1 MPNDNYVTNEPMPKE
16 FYSKYDQYNRY
27 FEVSLSFV
35 NEINENPELKDEFNE
50 IQNLVGQNK
59 KSFLKDGNPVCY
71 VSQNKIVQLRD
82 DVDMGIVDKMGK
94 FNKKVKDMIDNMIE
108 NPTPQNK
115 PFIGFLKVNSLR
127 LDPEFDFL
135 ENFSETP
142 YTFLENFIT
151 GVPKYNQYEPEEFK
165 EILGPAFEPLS
176 NLYDAYY
183 DFMESE
189 KNIHKEKKEGKE
201 PGKDLIDKKIKAMDT
216 LVSSYETLTN
226 LPEDTRKK
234 LNNEKY
240 LNNSI
245 DHLTGRDVNK
255 DRSPIRT
262 IAGMKA
268 ESAALKAGYNEKESK
283 LFYFLGFEKGHI
295 QRGNIV
301 LEGEKNRYQKY
312 LDDGIKAGRVK
323 LPHEEIEELDKLRK
337 WVKETRSDSL
347 PEEEQQRYKDAQNL
361 IKKKI
366 KDYNFSI
373 AEREIAKFDKQ
384 IAENNKLAKDFD
396 KMIEY
401 GLKKDPKNLDD
412 KIHAFAKIN
421 EHLNKKADTIIHGT
435 GKKPGMDQKLLSP
448 FFDEL
453 NADIE
458 RQKAEAEKVKQAA
471 LMQEYDKNPAS
482 REKIFADVFKA
493 NIIKKNSIAEKEA
506 TDYLGKVELPESAA
520 ELFKEENLNKLKADA
535 EKINK
540 YANDKRRLND
550 LSDKLNA
557 SKGIGKKT
565 DFLKETIDNVSYGN
579 GIGWFTK
586 DDYKNIL
593 KDLYKFKEIKELRDR
608 SMNDLNS
615 LDKTIEHTK
624 NGVTNEYKVMDKSV
638 IDMEK
643 SILEKMDAYIARKN
657 KEIEEAGANAR
668 KNSKKR
674 RDIMKHARA
683 MFAEQLHFDNELVEG
698 KNDIDRL
705 QESVKNYEAEKSPV
719 IKEQEKNIVNEVIP
733 DRPELAKYNVKLKA
747 EADRMQQKLI
757 DYYDEMPST
766 YGTDINM
773 KEVKQTQKQMN
784 DKLKEDFID
793 YGCRILYIQSMKD
806 ECNNRLNNGRVFQD
820 KDIEKTLLENNIKK
834 GAQLIKEKM
843 DVIKGV
849 SKNFGKLIYHKSE
862 ETRSFSPDDVN
873 SCFNTMMN
881 GYYKHMAGKDQ
892 SENKVEANTAK
903 QVNKALDTIS
913 KIVGSPLRA
922 SQFAPKN
929 EIKMNT
935 GKKLNNVL

>member
-1 MPNDNYVTNEPMPKE
+1 MPNDNYVKNEPMPKE
-16 FYSKYDQYNRY
+16 FYSKYDQYKRY
-27 FEVSLSFV
+27 FEVSSCFIDD
-35 NEINENPELKDEFNE
+35 INENPELNNELNE
-50 IQNLVGQNK
+50 IQNLVGENK
-59 KSFLKDGNPVCY
+59 KGFLKDGKPVCY
-71 VSQNKIVQLRD
+71 VSQNKIVQIRD
-82 DVDMGIVDKMGK
+82 NVDMDIVDRMGK
-94 FNKKVKDMIDNMIE
+94 FNKKVKDMVDNMIE

-115 PFIGFLKVNSLR
+115 PFIGYLKVNSLR

-151 GVPKYNQYEPEEFK
+151 GVPKYKQYEPEEFK
-165 EILGPAFEPLS
+165 EILGPAFEPLC

-189 KNIHKEKKEGKE
+189 NNIHKEKKEGKE
-201 PGKDLIDKKIKAMDT
+201 PGKDLIDKKIKAMDA

-226 LPEDTRKK
+226 LPEETRKK

-295 QRGNIV
+295 QRGIIV

-312 LDDGIKAGRVK
+312 LNDGMKEGREK
-323 LPHEEIEELDKLRK
+323 LPPEEIEELDKLRK
-337 WVKETRSDSL
+337 WVKETRYDSL

-421 EHLNKKADTIIHGT
+421 KHLNKKADTIIHGT

-482 REKIFADVFKA
+482 REKIFVDVFKA
-493 NIIKKNSIAEKEA
+493 NIIKNNNIAEKEA
-506 TDYLGKVELPESAA
+506 TDYLEKAVLPETAA
-520 ELFKEENLNKLKADA
+520 EMFKEENLNKLKADA

-540 YANDKRRLND
+540 YASDKRRLED
-550 LSDKLNA
+550 LSDKLKA
-557 SKGIGKKT
+557 SKGIDGKR

-608 SMNDLNS
+608 SMNGLNS
-615 LDKTIEHTK
+615 LDVTIEHTE
-624 NGVTNEYKVMDKSV
+624 NGVTNEYKVMDKAV

-643 SILEKMDAYIARKN
+643 SILKKMDAYIARKD
-657 KEIEEAGANAR
+657 KEIDAAGNNAR
-668 KNSKKR
+668 KNSIKR
-674 RDIMKHARA
+674 RKIMKHARD
-683 MFAEQLHFDNELVEG
+683 MFAEQLHFDNELVEA
-698 KNDIDRL
+698 KQDIAGL
-705 QESVKNYEAEKSPV
+705 QESVNNYEAEKNPV
-719 IKEQEKNIVNEVIP
+719 IKEQEKIVVNEVIP
-733 DRPELAKYNVKLKA
+733 NRPELAKYNAKLKA
-747 EADRMQQKLI
+747 EADRMQQKLL
-757 DYYDEMPST
+757 DYYEESPST
-766 YGTDINM
+766 YGTDVNTE
-773 KEVKQTQKQMN
+773 EVKKTQNQMIE
-784 DKLKEDFID
+784 KLKADYID

-806 ECNNRLNNGRVFQD
+806 ECNNRLDNGRVFPD
-820 KDIEKTLLENNIKK
+820 KNIDKSLSEDNIKE
-834 GAQLIKEKM
+834 GAKFIKEKM
-843 DVIKGV
+843 DAIKGV

-862 ETRSFSPDDVN
+862 VTSSFSRDDV
-873 SCFNTMMN
+873 
-881 GYYKHMAGKDQ
+881 
-892 SENKVEANTAK
+892 
-903 QVNKALDTIS
+903 
-913 KIVGSPLRA
+913 
-922 SQFAPKN
+922 
-929 EIKMNT
+929 
-935 GKKLNNVL
+935 